1 MSVQTIIVP
10 YCVTNICT
18 WTIAKHYFELENSH
32 FIHCKWYVDFLLQ
45 IAPESESRVLENIT
59 EIEKH
64 FFPLFDFFFS
74 LFQHIQMSSANEK
87 KTNYNFVKSHKI
99 LSIIKLSQWHSHWS
113 VIKAISK
120 PKPNP
125 FAFISNSLWLC
136 SVSISRHISFFLSAT
151 KTNFYRWDFFSNC
164 SRFQVD
170 IV

>member
-1 MSVQTIIVP
+1 MSVQTIMVP

-18 WTIAKHYFELENSH
+18 WTIAKHYFDLENSH
-32 FIHCKWYVDFLLQ
+32 FIHCDFLLQ

-99 LSIIKLSQWHSHWS
+99 LSIIKLSQWHSHWN
-113 VIKAISK
+113 VVKAISK

-136 SVSISRHISFFLSAT
+136 SVSISLHISFFFCQQQKPIFIDET
-151 KTNFYRWDFFSNC
+151 FS
-164 SRFQVD
+164 Q
-170 IV
+170 IVVVFRLISFS